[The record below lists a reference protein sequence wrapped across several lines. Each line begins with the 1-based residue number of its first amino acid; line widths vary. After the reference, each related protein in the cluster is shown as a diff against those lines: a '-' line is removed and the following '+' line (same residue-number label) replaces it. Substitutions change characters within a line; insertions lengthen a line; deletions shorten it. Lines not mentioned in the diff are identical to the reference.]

1 MPVSSSHLADYSTS
15 KTMHASVARV
25 RHVDV
30 ARCQHT
36 AVVVH
41 HAEARLDLDVAGR
54 VAGERDDVVH
64 THRDDARWRYNAFG
78 AFIERVQLFLALRLQ
93 QCD

>member
-1 MPVSSSHLADYSTS
+1 
-15 KTMHASVARV
+15 MHASVARV

-30 ARCQHT
+30 ARCQHA

-41 HAEARLDLDVAGR
+41 HTEARLDLDVAGR
-54 VAGERDDVVH
+54 VAGERDDVVDA
-64 THRDDARWRYNAFG
+64 HRDDARWRHDTLG
-78 AFIERVQLFLALRLQ
+78 AFVERVQLFLALRLQ